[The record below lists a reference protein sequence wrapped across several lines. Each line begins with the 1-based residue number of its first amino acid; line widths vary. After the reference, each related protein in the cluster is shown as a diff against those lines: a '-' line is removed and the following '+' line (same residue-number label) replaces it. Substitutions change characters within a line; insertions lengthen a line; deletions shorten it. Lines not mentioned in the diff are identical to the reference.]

1 MQQAFIRA
9 KNRVVRHHWMH
20 LVQARHSELQI
31 LQDIL
36 TFFFDPH
43 VLLRSRATLAFSF
56 GAGRDANC
64 DGMVGDPTKC

>member
-1 MQQAFIRA
+1 
-9 KNRVVRHHWMH
+9 MH